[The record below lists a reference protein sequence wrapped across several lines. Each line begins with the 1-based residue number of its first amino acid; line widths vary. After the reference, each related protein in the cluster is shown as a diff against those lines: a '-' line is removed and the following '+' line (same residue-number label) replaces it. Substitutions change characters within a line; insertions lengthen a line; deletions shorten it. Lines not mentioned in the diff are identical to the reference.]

1 MVHSASAIGKL
12 DFVKTYSCSPQKISP
27 NEVLLLVKENFEE
40 KSNEEWALSF
50 NLPGWEPVSK
60 EIDVQFFN
68 FLGPNQPNTG
78 FLFLKLKVLGQKLK
92 ILRIVTI
99 FGEKS
104 QYDFC
109 FLLQRLFLFGRC
121 ASKTL
126 RN

>member
-1 MVHSASAIGKL
+1 MRNGRYHLIFQAGSL
-12 DFVKTYSCSPQKISP
+12 FPKI
-27 NEVLLLVKENFEE
+27 LMLNF
-40 KSNEEWALSF
+40 S
-50 NLPGWEPVSK
+50 
-60 EIDVQFFN
+60 I
-68 FLGPNQPNTG
+68 FLGLISQTQV
-78 FLFLKLKVLGQKLK
+78 FYFEIKILGQQLK